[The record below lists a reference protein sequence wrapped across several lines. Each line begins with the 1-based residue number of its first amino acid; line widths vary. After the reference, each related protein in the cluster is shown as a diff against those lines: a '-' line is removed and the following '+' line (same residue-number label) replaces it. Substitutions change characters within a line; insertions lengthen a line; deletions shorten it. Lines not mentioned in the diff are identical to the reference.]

1 METKLTLSLDKTVIE
16 KAKEYAKFKQTS
28 LSQIV
33 ENYFYYL
40 TTEEKKSP
48 GRKEKT
54 PITDEL
60 TGSLGRIEVDEEMEI
75 SKYLRKKYLHA

>member
-16 KAKEYAKFKQTS
+16 KAKKYAKSKQTS

-40 TTEEKKSP
+40 TIEEKKNQ
-48 GRKEKT
+48 GKKEKT

-60 TGSLGRIEVDEEMEI
+60 TESLGRIEIDEEKEI
-75 SKYLRKKYLHA
+75 SKYLIKKYVNA